1 MSREPYFSLCFYN
14 SISKCLESLGPF
26 LSVSGSHCN
35 PCSFLPSFLG
45 RVYCG
50 SFKAGPALARPP
62 GSAPVR
68 KALAGRLQ
76 GSVLSGLW
84 RDGERGRQGRRAAA
98 EPAKRIRSPGPPAA
112 GTERRTDERTQSP
125 GQREGQDSLSFKE
138 GLGRPSCLAVGKQG
152 VPTL

>member
-1 MSREPYFSLCFYN
+1 M
-14 SISKCLESLGPF
+14 
-26 LSVSGSHCN
+26 
-35 PCSFLPSFLG
+35 
-45 RVYCG
+45 
-50 SFKAGPALARPP
+50 
-62 GSAPVR
+62 R